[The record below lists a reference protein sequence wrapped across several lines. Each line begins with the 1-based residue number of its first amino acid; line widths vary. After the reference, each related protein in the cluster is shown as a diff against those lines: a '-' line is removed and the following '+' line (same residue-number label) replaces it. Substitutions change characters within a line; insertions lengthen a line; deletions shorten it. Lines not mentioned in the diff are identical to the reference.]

1 MVTYPEVVF
10 NAWSTRDLLESI
22 AEEGEEAYPL
32 LSKLS
37 ESELHQVIVMRERK
51 GDPEYPPTDTYDFER
66 WLKYSPMVFYKDSAS
81 YRLLAKE

>member
-22 AEEGEEAYPL
+22 NEEGEEAYPL

-37 ESELHQVIVMRERK
+37 ESELHQVILAMK
-51 GDPEYPPTDTYDFER
+51 KDGQLPTDTYDFET
-66 WLKYSPMVFYKDSAS
+66 WFKYTPMVFYK
-81 YRLLAKE
+81 E